1 MKACSLVVDCG
12 GDADC
17 IVASFWP
24 GRVKLNLQLVTHHA
38 RNRRSCR
45 AGIRGRQ
52 PSQMRNE
59 GQGLAHR
66 GNMFSRHIKMVALCA
81 GVAMT
86 SVAAT
91 TSISAQTYPAQPIKV
106 IVGFGPGS
114 AADILARLVGKQME
128 AGLGQPVVV
137 ENRPGNSSMI
147 AAETVA
153 RAPADGYTLF
163 MATIANTLNPAETKS
178 NFNLGKD
185 LAPIALLGIVPN
197 VLVAH
202 PSVPA
207 DNLQELIALARSK
220 PESLTFGSSGYATAS
235 YMAAELFNANAG
247 TKILTVPYQ
256 GGSNQ
261 AVSDLLSGRIT
272 LMFNVAATLAPHVEA
287 GKLKAFA
294 VAQSKRASIMPEVP
308 TLAEAGMPGYD
319 AGIWIGLLAPAG
331 TPSAIIEKLSGA
343 ANDALNTQEVRTALK
358 RQGTDPLGGTPKEFA
373 DFIRADIEKWVAVL
387 ASSSSGK

>member
-1 MKACSLVVDCG
+1 
-12 GDADC
+12 
-17 IVASFWP
+17 
-24 GRVKLNLQLVTHHA
+24 
-38 RNRRSCR
+38 
-45 AGIRGRQ
+45 
-52 PSQMRNE
+52 
-59 GQGLAHR
+59 
-66 GNMFSRHIKMVALCA
+66 MVALCA
-81 GVAMT
+81 GVTMI
-86 SVAAT
+86 AAAST
-91 TSISAQTYPAQPIKV
+91 AAVMAQTYPAQPIKV

-128 AGLGQPVVV
+128 ASLRQPIVV

-153 RAPADGYTLF
+153 RASADGYTLF

-178 NFNLGKD
+178 NFNLGRD

-207 DNLQELIALARSK
+207 NNLQELIALAKSK

-235 YMAAELFNANAG
+235 YMAAELFNDNAG
-247 TKILTVPYQ
+247 TKILSVPYQ

-272 LMFNVAATLAPHVEA
+272 LMFNVAPTLAPHVEA

-294 VAQSKRASIMPEVP
+294 VAQSKRASIMPDVP
-308 TLAEAGMPGYD
+308 TLAEAGMTGFD

-331 TPSAIIEKLSGA
+331 TPPAVIDKLSGA
-343 ANDALNTQEVRTALK
+343 ANDALNTEEVRAALK

-373 DFIRADIEKWVAVL
+373 DFIRTDIAKWVAVL
-387 ASSSSGK
+387 APPSSAK

>member
-1 MKACSLVVDCG
+1 
-12 GDADC
+12 
-17 IVASFWP
+17 
-24 GRVKLNLQLVTHHA
+24 
-38 RNRRSCR
+38 
-45 AGIRGRQ
+45 
-52 PSQMRNE
+52 
-59 GQGLAHR
+59 
-66 GNMFSRHIKMVALCA
+66 MFSHTLKMAALCA
-81 GVAMT
+81 SVMGATVAGAA
-86 SVAAT
+86 SVV
-91 TSISAQTYPAQPIKV
+91 AQTYPTQPIKV
-106 IVGFGPGS
+106 LIGFGPGS

-128 AGLGQPVVV
+128 ASLGQPIIV

-147 AAETVA
+147 AAETVT

-178 NFNLGKD
+178 NFNLGRD

-207 DNLQELIALARSK
+207 NNLQELIGLAKST

-247 TKILTVPYQ
+247 TKILMVPYQ

-294 VAQSKRASIMPEVP
+294 VAQSKRASIMPDVP
-308 TLAEAGMPGYD
+308 TLAEAGIPGYD
-319 AGIWIGLLAPAG
+319 AGIWIGLLAPAA
-331 TPSAIIEKLSGA
+331 TPPAIIGKLSGA
-343 ANDALNTQEVRTALK
+343 ANDALNTEAVRIALK

>member
-1 MKACSLVVDCG
+1 
-12 GDADC
+12 
-17 IVASFWP
+17 
-24 GRVKLNLQLVTHHA
+24 
-38 RNRRSCR
+38 
-45 AGIRGRQ
+45 
-52 PSQMRNE
+52 
-59 GQGLAHR
+59 
-66 GNMFSRHIKMVALCA
+66 MFSRTLKIAALCA
-81 GVAMT
+81 AVLVT
-86 SVAAT
+86 SVAIAA
-91 TSISAQTYPAQPIKV
+91 SAIAQTYPAQPIKV
-106 IVGFGPGS
+106 LIGFGPGS

-128 AGLGQPVVV
+128 VSLGQPIVV

-178 NFNLGKD
+178 NFNLGRD

-207 DNLQELIALARSK
+207 SNLQELIALAKSE

-235 YMAAELFNANAG
+235 YMAAALFNANAG
-247 TKILTVPYQ
+247 TKILAAPYQ

-272 LMFNVAATLAPHVEA
+272 LMFNVAATLAPHVAA

-294 VAQSKRASIMPEVP
+294 VAQSKRASIMPDVP

-331 TPSAIIEKLSGA
+331 TPPAIIEKLSGA
-343 ANDALNTQEVRTALK
+343 ANDALITQEVRTALK
-358 RQGTDPLGGTPKEFA
+358 RQGTDPVGGTPKEFA
-373 DFIRADIEKWVAVL
+373 DFIRADIEKWAAVL
-387 ASSSSGK
+387 ASSNPRK

>member
-1 MKACSLVVDCG
+1 ML
-12 GDADC
+12 
-17 IVASFWP
+17 
-24 GRVKLNLQLVTHHA
+24 
-38 RNRRSCR
+38 
-45 AGIRGRQ
+45 IRYLK
-52 PSQMRNE
+52 MA
-59 GQGLAHR
+59 AH
-66 GNMFSRHIKMVALCA
+66 CA
-81 GVAMT
+81 GVAVILAAIT
-86 SVAAT
+86 NSVL
-91 TSISAQTYPAQPIKV
+91 AQTYPSQPVRI

-128 AGLGQPVVV
+128 VTLGQPVVV

-163 MATIANTLNPAETKS
+163 MATIANTLNPAEMKS
-178 NFNLGKD
+178 NFNLGRD
-185 LAPIALLGIVPN
+185 LAPIALLGRVPN
-197 VLVAH
+197 VLVAN

-207 DNLQELIALARSK
+207 NNLKELIVLAKTK
-220 PESLTFGSSGYATAS
+220 PDSLTFGSSGFATAS
-235 YMAAELFNANAG
+235 HMAAELFNEKAG

-294 VAQSKRASIMPEVP
+294 VAQSKRASIMPDVP
-308 TLAEAGMPGYD
+308 TLAEAGMTGYD

-331 TPSAIIEKLSGA
+331 TPPAIIEKLSAVANEALGA
-343 ANDALNTQEVRTALK
+343 KDVRTALE

-373 DFIRADIEKWVAVL
+373 DFIRADIEKWSAIL
-387 ASSSSGK
+387 ASPGLQK

>member
-1 MKACSLVVDCG
+1 M
-12 GDADC
+12 
-17 IVASFWP
+17 I
-24 GRVKLNLQLVTHHA
+24 
-38 RNRRSCR
+38 
-45 AGIRGRQ
+45 
-52 PSQMRNE
+52 
-59 GQGLAHR
+59 
-66 GNMFSRHIKMVALCA
+66 ALCA
-81 GVAMT
+81 GVTTVSGAGT
-86 SVAAT
+86 ASVV
-91 TSISAQTYPAQPIKV
+91 AQTYPAQPIRV

-128 AGLGQPVVV
+128 AGLGQPIVV

-147 AAETVA
+147 AAESVA

-178 NFNLGKD
+178 NFNLGKE

-207 DNLQELIALARSK
+207 NRLQELIALAKSK
-220 PESLTFGSSGYATAS
+220 PEGLTFGSSGYATAS
-235 YMAAELFNANAG
+235 YMAAELFNEKAG
-247 TKILTVPYQ
+247 TKILAVPYQ

-294 VAQSKRASIMPEVP
+294 VAQSKRASIMPDVP
-308 TLAEAGMPGYD
+308 TLAEAGMEGFD

-331 TPSAIIEKLSGA
+331 TPPAIIEKLSAA
-343 ANDALNTQEVRTALK
+343 ANDALNNEAVRTALK
-358 RQGTDPLGGTPKEFA
+358 RQGTDPLGGTSNEFA
-373 DFIRADIEKWVAVL
+373 DFIRADIAKWGAIL
-387 ASSSSGK
+387 ARSGPSK

>member
-1 MKACSLVVDCG
+1 MISYLKIS
-12 GDADC
+12 
-17 IVASFWP
+17 
-24 GRVKLNLQLVTHHA
+24 
-38 RNRRSCR
+38 
-45 AGIRGRQ
+45 
-52 PSQMRNE
+52 
-59 GQGLAHR
+59 
-66 GNMFSRHIKMVALCA
+66 ALCA
-81 GVAMT
+81 GVTMT
-86 SVAAT
+86 AVAGAVPVM
-91 TSISAQTYPAQPIKV
+91 AQIYPAQPIKV
-106 IVGFGPGS
+106 VVGFGPGS

-128 AGLGQPVVV
+128 ASLGQPIVV

-147 AAETVA
+147 GAESVA
-153 RAPADGYTLF
+153 RATADGYTLF

-178 NFNLGKD
+178 NFNLGRD
-185 LAPIALLGIVPN
+185 LAPIVLLGTVPN

-207 DNLQELIALARSK
+207 SDLHELIALAKSK

-235 YMAAELFNANAG
+235 YMAAELFNARAG

-294 VAQSKRASIMPEVP
+294 VAQPKRASIMPEVP

-331 TPSAIIEKLSGA
+331 TPPAIIEKLSVA
-343 ANDALNTQEVRTALK
+343 ANAALSTEEVRTALK
-358 RQGTDPLGGTPKEFA
+358 RQGTDPLGGTPAEFA

-387 ASSSSGK
+387 ASANSGK

>member
-1 MKACSLVVDCG
+1 
-12 GDADC
+12 
-17 IVASFWP
+17 
-24 GRVKLNLQLVTHHA
+24 
-38 RNRRSCR
+38 
-45 AGIRGRQ
+45 
-52 PSQMRNE
+52 
-59 GQGLAHR
+59 
-66 GNMFSRHIKMVALCA
+66 MFSHTLKMAALCA
-81 GVAMT
+81 GVMGAT
-86 SVAAT
+86 IAGAASVV
-91 TSISAQTYPAQPIKV
+91 AQTYPTQPIKV
-106 IVGFGPGS
+106 LIGFGPGS

-128 AGLGQPVVV
+128 ASLGQPIVV

-147 AAETVA
+147 AAETVT

-178 NFNLGKD
+178 NFNLGRD

-207 DNLQELIALARSK
+207 NNLQELIALAKSK

-235 YMAAELFNANAG
+235 YMAAELFNAHAG

-294 VAQSKRASIMPEVP
+294 VAQSKRASIMLDVP
-308 TLAEAGMPGYD
+308 TLTEAGMPGYD

-331 TPSAIIEKLSGA
+331 TPPAIIEKLSGA

-358 RQGTDPLGGTPKEFA
+358 LQGTDPVGGTPKEFA
-373 DFIRADIEKWVAVL
+373 DFIRVDIEKWVAVL